1 MSGIKIAIHAMA
13 EKEAKN
19 SMYKLLKEKQTL
31 LQEYEDYEQKE
42 GLFDITQE
50 QAVKFIKEKKALQH
64 EINIMHGYIT
74 MVTDLKRAFID
85 FCERGNSFDIDKHA
99 ELEHTKNELQS
110 TKKKLKD
117 AGKSVISLADLIQ
130 VL

>member
-1 MSGIKIAIHAMA
+1 MSGMKIAIHAMA

-31 LQEYEDYEQKE
+31 LQEYEDYEQTE

-50 QAVKFIKEKKALQH
+50 QAVKFIKEKKALIH
-64 EINIMHGYIT
+64 EINVMHGYIT
-74 MVTDLKRAFID
+74 MVTDLKRAFIE

-99 ELEHTKNELQS
+99 ELEHTKNELQLS
-110 TKKKLKD
+110 QQKLKE
-117 AGKSVISLADLIQ
+117 AGKNVVALSDLIQ

>member
-1 MSGIKIAIHAMA
+1 MSGVKIAIHAMA

-31 LQEYEDYEQKE
+31 LQEYEDYEQTE
-42 GLFDITQE
+42 GLFDIPQE

-74 MVTDLKRAFID
+74 MVTDLKRAFKTCNTVD
-85 FCERGNSFDIDKHA
+85 FSLLLGRANRPHHPPRPGDH
-99 ELEHTKNELQS
+99 LQRRC
-110 TKKKLKD
+110 
-117 AGKSVISLADLIQ
+117 
-130 VL
+130 